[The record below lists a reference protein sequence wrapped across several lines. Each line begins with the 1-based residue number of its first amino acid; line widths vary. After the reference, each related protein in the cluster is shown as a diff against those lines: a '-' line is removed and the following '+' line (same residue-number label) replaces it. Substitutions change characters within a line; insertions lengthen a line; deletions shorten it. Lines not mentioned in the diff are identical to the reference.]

1 VPLKEKFMVVYGGK
15 NKHLLRQTGKIE
27 SRWQLNQLT
36 PPLERLRVLGWIA
49 FAATVK
55 STLRSDRLT
64 VRHNSGVLALCLK
77 LLL

>member
-36 PPLERLRVLGWIA
+36 PPLELLWLIFPVYY
-49 FAATVK
+49 
-55 STLRSDRLT
+55 
-64 VRHNSGVLALCLK
+64 LANI
-77 LLL
+77 